1 MKVTGYEL
9 SRAWFD
15 FSFENREKIKP
26 IHAALYMFCIELC
39 NRLGWKE
46 KFGLPTTMAMEAIGI
61 NSYNTYIKTLNDL
74 IEFGFIK
81 MVTVSKNQ
89 YSSNII
95 ALSNFDKALDKARIK
110 HVTKHSTKQGEST
123 IQSNSSIIKQINIE
137 QINIE
142 QINIEQINQLK
153 KIVRDYE
160 SKNGFDLSFINTKFL
175 HIIKEW
181 LEYKSD
187 RKENYKSEKSLTE
200 FYKHLLKYSNNNPTT
215 AEKIIEQSM
224 ANNWAGIFELKT
236 TNQQSTPTAIKL
248 VQNKIS

>member
-95 ALSNFDKALDKARIK
+95 ALSNFDKALDKALDKASIK
-110 HVTKHSTKQGEST
+110 HVTKQGEST
-123 IQSNSSIIKQINIE
+123 VQSNSSIIKQINIE

-142 QINIEQINQLK
+142 QINQLK
-153 KIVRDYE
+153 KVIRDYE
-160 SKNGFDLSFINTKFL
+160 SKNGFDLSFIDTQFL
-175 HIIKEW
+175 PIIQQW

-187 RKENYKSEKSLTE
+187 KGEKYKSQSSINTL
-200 FYKHLLKYSNNNPTT
+200 YKHLLKYSNYNPTT
-215 AEKIIEQSM
+215 AEKIVELSM
-224 ANNWAGIFELKT
+224 ANNWSGIFELKT
-236 TNQQSTPTAIKL
+236 NNQQSTPTSMKL
-248 VQNKIS
+248 LHNKIS